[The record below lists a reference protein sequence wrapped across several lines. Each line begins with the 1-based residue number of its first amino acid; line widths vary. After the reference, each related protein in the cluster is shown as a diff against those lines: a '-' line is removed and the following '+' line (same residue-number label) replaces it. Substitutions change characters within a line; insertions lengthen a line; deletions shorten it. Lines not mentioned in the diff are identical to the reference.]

1 MILSLQKPTISNRDT
16 RLRKTFHI
24 LVSECISPFAGAGY
38 IHSLYVV
45 LLLTLAASP
54 LCQVLADE
62 IDFDRD
68 IQPILS
74 DKCYACHGPDEKQ
87 RKANLRLDLKASALA
102 KRDGYLIISPGQPSQ
117 SQLYQRITADLEQDL
132 MPPPHS
138 ERSLSPKEVNLL
150 KRWIE
155 EGAEWKE
162 HWSFKSI
169 QRPEISSD
177 WDGHPI
183 DFFIGKQLEAEGLN
197 ASTPARK
204 RLLIRRV
211 TFDLTGLPPTREE
224 INQFLSDDSPTAYEH
239 LVDRLLA
246 KRQYGEHMARFWLD
260 VARYGDTHGLHLDN
274 FRQMWPYRDW
284 VIQAFN
290 QNMPFDQ
297 FTIEQLAGDLLPKPT
312 LDQKIATGFNRCNVT
327 TSEGGSIAEE
337 YYVRYAID
345 RASTTAT
352 VWMGLTMGCAV
363 CHNHKFDPITQKEFY
378 QFYAYFNNITEQA
391 MDGNAQS
398 VPPVV
403 KVPTSDQIEELE
415 QVSQKI
421 KELKAEQQKPIPE
434 VDAEQRKWE
443 TQLPRWTILQPITY
457 ASAGGAKLEVQV
469 DNSVLASG
477 KNPDREVYQIE
488 AKLKAGYYTA
498 IRLEGLTD
506 QSLPH
511 KGAGRSEN
519 SNVVLSEFEAKFSTS
534 NQPNQWQKIEF
545 SRAWADHEKPNGDFK
560 VANAIDG
567 KAETGWATDGSNKRE
582 NRQAIFL
589 AKEAFGGSSDIQ
601 LRVWVKHE
609 SPHTQHNFGR
619 VRLATTVSDKYA
631 QMKPRPTVENW
642 YSIGPFPTENFAQ
655 VHEPENGTVNLD
667 QTYEIGNK
675 TLAWKEE
682 KEYDDGK
689 IHSTQIPDKHSLFLY
704 RLINSSADQRITL
717 SLGSDDAI
725 KGWVNGIEV
734 LANDVNRGVAI
745 GQDQVVVNLN
755 QGQNEILL
763 KIINYGGVSG
773 FYFALPNKVELIP
786 AHLVDLAVVAESE
799 RSEEQTKELRLYY
812 RAHLSSYQALK
823 QIRESLKEN
832 ETKKSTI
839 ENAIATTLVMAERE
853 TPRGAYILHR
863 GEYTK
868 RREQVKPN
876 TPDVLPPMPAD
887 ASPNRMALANW
898 LTAPQHPLT
907 SRVAIN
913 RLWQQVFGTGIVKTA
928 EDFGSQGERPSHPQL
943 LDWLATEF
951 IQTDWDIKRMVRLL
965 VTSAT
970 YKQTANVTD
979 QVLDKDPDNRL
990 YARGPR
996 YRLDAEMIRD
1006 QALAVSGL
1014 LHQKIGGPS
1023 VKPPQPDGLW
1033 NAVAYTDSNTARFV
1047 QDEGKDKVHR
1057 RSLYTFWKRTAPP
1070 PQMAIMDAPSREVC
1084 TIRRERTN
1092 TPLQALML
1100 MNDPQFL
1107 EAARALAER
1116 ILKEGGPTIQEQ
1128 LAFGFELAT
1137 ARLPD
1142 EREISILQSTLEN
1155 HLSQFQSDPESAQQL
1170 IKIGESMASE
1180 SIETIKLAAWTMIAN
1195 LILNLD
1201 EVLTKG

>member
-1 MILSLQKPTISNRDT
+1 MIPSLQKPTISNRDT
-16 RLRKTFHI
+16 RLRTTFHI
-24 LVSECISPFAGAGY
+24 LVSKCIPPSAWADY
-38 IHSLYVV
+38 IHLFYVV
-45 LLLTLAASP
+45 LLLALAVSP

-102 KRDGYLIISPGQPSQ
+102 KRDGYFIILPGQPSQ

-138 ERSLSPKEVNLL
+138 ERSLSPKEVTLL
-150 KRWIE
+150 KRWRE

-162 HWSFKSI
+162 HWSFKPI

-211 TFDLTGLPPTREE
+211 TFDLTGLPPMRQE

-378 QFYAYFNNITEQA
+378 QFYAYFNNITERA

-443 TQLPRWTILQPITY
+443 IQLPRWTILQPITY

-477 KNPDREVYQIE
+477 ENPDREVYQIE

-519 SNVVLSEFEAKFSTS
+519 SNVVLSEFEAKFATS
-534 NQPNQWQKIEF
+534 NQPNQWHKIEF
-545 SRAWADHEKPNGDFK
+545 SRAWADHEQPNGNFK

-567 KAETGWATDGSNKRE
+567 NAETGWATDGADKRE

-589 AKEAFGGSSDIQ
+589 AKEAFGGSTDIQ

-642 YSIGPFPTENFAQ
+642 YSVGPFPTENFAQ
-655 VHEPENGTVNLD
+655 VHEPEKWTVNLD

-675 TLAWKEE
+675 TLVWKEE
-682 KEYDDGK
+682 KKYDDGK

-704 RLINSSADQRITL
+704 RLIHSSADQRITL

-725 KGWVNGIEV
+725 KGWVNGTEV
-734 LANDVNRGVAI
+734 LANNVNRGVAI

-773 FYFALPNKVELIP
+773 FYFALPDKVELIP

-799 RSEEQTKELRLYY
+799 RSEEQKKELRLYY
-812 RAHLSSYQALK
+812 RAHLSPYQALK

-863 GEYTK
+863 GDYTK
-868 RREQVKPN
+868 RREPVRPN

-887 ASPNRMALANW
+887 ASPNRMAVANW
-898 LTAPQHPLT
+898 LIAPQHPLT

-913 RLWQQVFGTGIVKTA
+913 RLWQQIFGTGIVKTA

-970 YKQTANVTD
+970 YKQTSNVTD
-979 QVLDKDPDNRL
+979 QMLDKDPDNRL
-990 YARGPR
+990 YTRGPR

-1033 NAVAYTDSNTARFV
+1033 HAVAYTDSNTARFV

-1170 IKIGESMASE
+1170 IKIGESMANE
-1180 SIETIKLAAWTMIAN
+1180 SIETTKLAAWTMIAN

>member
-204 RLLIRRV
+204 RLLMRRV

>member
-204 RLLIRRV
+204 RLLMRRV
-211 TFDLTGLPPTREE
+211 TFDLTGLPPTHEE

-391 MDGNAQS
+391 MD
-398 VPPVV
+398 
-403 KVPTSDQIEELE
+403 
-415 QVSQKI
+415 
-421 KELKAEQQKPIPE
+421 
-434 VDAEQRKWE
+434 
-443 TQLPRWTILQPITY
+443 
-457 ASAGGAKLEVQV
+457 
-469 DNSVLASG
+469 
-477 KNPDREVYQIE
+477 
-488 AKLKAGYYTA
+488 
-498 IRLEGLTD
+498 
-506 QSLPH
+506 
-511 KGAGRSEN
+511 
-519 SNVVLSEFEAKFSTS
+519 
-534 NQPNQWQKIEF
+534 
-545 SRAWADHEKPNGDFK
+545 
-560 VANAIDG
+560 
-567 KAETGWATDGSNKRE
+567 
-582 NRQAIFL
+582 
-589 AKEAFGGSSDIQ
+589 
-601 LRVWVKHE
+601 
-609 SPHTQHNFGR
+609 
-619 VRLATTVSDKYA
+619 
-631 QMKPRPTVENW
+631 
-642 YSIGPFPTENFAQ
+642 
-655 VHEPENGTVNLD
+655 
-667 QTYEIGNK
+667 
-675 TLAWKEE
+675 
-682 KEYDDGK
+682 
-689 IHSTQIPDKHSLFLY
+689 
-704 RLINSSADQRITL
+704 
-717 SLGSDDAI
+717 
-725 KGWVNGIEV
+725 
-734 LANDVNRGVAI
+734 
-745 GQDQVVVNLN
+745 
-755 QGQNEILL
+755 
-763 KIINYGGVSG
+763 
-773 FYFALPNKVELIP
+773 
-786 AHLVDLAVVAESE
+786 
-799 RSEEQTKELRLYY
+799 
-812 RAHLSSYQALK
+812 
-823 QIRESLKEN
+823 
-832 ETKKSTI
+832 
-839 ENAIATTLVMAERE
+839 
-853 TPRGAYILHR
+853 
-863 GEYTK
+863 
-868 RREQVKPN
+868 
-876 TPDVLPPMPAD
+876 
-887 ASPNRMALANW
+887 
-898 LTAPQHPLT
+898 
-907 SRVAIN
+907 
-913 RLWQQVFGTGIVKTA
+913 
-928 EDFGSQGERPSHPQL
+928 
-943 LDWLATEF
+943 
-951 IQTDWDIKRMVRLL
+951 
-965 VTSAT
+965 
-970 YKQTANVTD
+970 
-979 QVLDKDPDNRL
+979 
-990 YARGPR
+990 
-996 YRLDAEMIRD
+996 
-1006 QALAVSGL
+1006 
-1014 LHQKIGGPS
+1014 
-1023 VKPPQPDGLW
+1023 
-1033 NAVAYTDSNTARFV
+1033 
-1047 QDEGKDKVHR
+1047 
-1057 RSLYTFWKRTAPP
+1057 
-1070 PQMAIMDAPSREVC
+1070 
-1084 TIRRERTN
+1084 
-1092 TPLQALML
+1092 
-1100 MNDPQFL
+1100 
-1107 EAARALAER
+1107 
-1116 ILKEGGPTIQEQ
+1116 
-1128 LAFGFELAT
+1128 
-1137 ARLPD
+1137 
-1142 EREISILQSTLEN
+1142 
-1155 HLSQFQSDPESAQQL
+1155 
-1170 IKIGESMASE
+1170 
-1180 SIETIKLAAWTMIAN
+1180 
-1195 LILNLD
+1195 
-1201 EVLTKG
+1201 

>member
-832 ETKKSTI
+832 ETKKFTI

-1180 SIETIKLAAWTMIAN
+1180 SIETTKLAAWTMIAN

>member
-1 MILSLQKPTISNRDT
+1 MIPSLQKPTISNRDT
-16 RLRKTFHI
+16 RLRTTFHI
-24 LVSECISPFAGAGY
+24 LVSKCIPPSAWADY
-38 IHSLYVV
+38 IHLFYVV
-45 LLLTLAASP
+45 LLLALAVSP

-102 KRDGYLIISPGQPSQ
+102 KRDGYFIILPGQPSQ

-162 HWSFKSI
+162 HWSFKPI

-211 TFDLTGLPPTREE
+211 TFDLTGLPPMRQE

-378 QFYAYFNNITEQA
+378 QFYAYFNNITERA

-443 TQLPRWTILQPITY
+443 IQLPRWTILQPITY

-477 KNPDREVYQIE
+477 ENPDREVYQIE

-519 SNVVLSEFEAKFSTS
+519 SNVVLSEFEAKFATS
-534 NQPNQWQKIEF
+534 NQPNQWHKIEF
-545 SRAWADHEKPNGDFK
+545 SRAWADHEQPNGNFK

-567 KAETGWATDGSNKRE
+567 NAETGWATDGADKRE

-589 AKEAFGGSSDIQ
+589 AKEAFGGSTDIQ

-642 YSIGPFPTENFAQ
+642 YSVGPFPTENFAQ
-655 VHEPENGTVNLD
+655 VHEPEKWTVNLD

-675 TLAWKEE
+675 TLVWKEE
-682 KEYDDGK
+682 KKYDDGK

-704 RLINSSADQRITL
+704 RLIHSSADQRITL

-725 KGWVNGIEV
+725 KGWVNGTEV
-734 LANDVNRGVAI
+734 LANNVNRGVAI

-773 FYFALPNKVELIP
+773 FYFALPDKVELIP

-799 RSEEQTKELRLYY
+799 RSEEQKKELRLYY
-812 RAHLSSYQALK
+812 RAHLSPYQALK

-863 GEYTK
+863 GDYTK
-868 RREQVKPN
+868 RREPVRPN

-887 ASPNRMALANW
+887 ASPNRMAVANW
-898 LTAPQHPLT
+898 LIAPQHPLT

-913 RLWQQVFGTGIVKTA
+913 RLWQQIFGTGIVKTA

-951 IQTDWDIKRMVRLL
+951 IQTDWDIKWMVRLL

-979 QVLDKDPDNRL
+979 QMLDKDPDNRL

-1033 NAVAYTDSNTARFV
+1033 HAVAYTDSNTARFV

-1170 IKIGESMASE
+1170 IKIGESMANE
-1180 SIETIKLAAWTMIAN
+1180 SIETTKLAAWTMIAN